1 MMKKYSIS
9 VLALLLCIPGIVSAH
24 QPRIPEGN
32 QITVTDPEISK
43 AYYHKLNGAPDTYSI
58 SSDKPFSLYVNIL
71 VPDIA
76 GQKKDVSAV
85 IIRNKDV
92 ESPTA
97 LNGNNFEW
105 KKFFEP
111 FGNDTY
117 WMGPEYREK
126 VGPGVYEII
135 ISSPNKDSKYSLAIG
150 ETESFSLGETFN
162 AVTLIP
168 KIKSDFFN
176 ESPAGFIFSPFGFGL
191 LLIMFVLA
199 FAFGCIYRLILRKM
213 AQSTVRK
220 VHKNIGTSDR
230 LVRLAIAIGLLAW
243 AITTS
248 WSPILLFFSGFVF
261 FEAIFSWCGLY
272 AALGKSTCPLE

>member
-1 MMKKYSIS
+1 MKRNNIIFAIG
-9 VLALLLCIPGIVSAH
+9 VCLLIPGIVSAH
-24 QPRIPEGN
+24 QPRMPEGS
-32 QITVTDPEISK
+32 QIIVTDPEISK
-43 AYYHKLNGAPDTYSI
+43 AYYSKLEGQTDTYSI
-58 SSDKPFSLYVNIL
+58 SSEKPFTLYVNIL

-76 GQKKDVSAV
+76 GQKKDVSVV
-85 IIRNKDV
+85 IIKNKDV
-92 ESPTA
+92 ESSTT

-117 WMGPEYREK
+117 WKGPEYKEK
-126 VGPGVYEII
+126 VGPCVYEII
-135 ISSPNKDSKYSLAIG
+135 VSSPNKDSKYSLAIG
-150 ETESFSLGETFN
+150 EIESFSLGETIN
-162 AVTLIP
+162 ALTLIP

-191 LLIMFVLA
+191 LLIMFVFA
-199 FAFGCIYRLILRKM
+199 FAFGFIYRLILRKM
-213 AQSTVRK
+213 TRGTVRK
-220 VHKNIGTSDR
+220 AHKNIGISDR
-230 LVRLAIAIGLLAW
+230 LFRLAIAIGLLIW

-248 WSPILLFFSGFVF
+248 WSQILLFFSGFVF

>member
-1 MMKKYSIS
+1 MKTNNIIFAIG
-9 VLALLLCIPGIVSAH
+9 LCLLIPGMASAH
-24 QPRIPEGN
+24 QPRMTEGS

-43 AYYHKLNGAPDTYSI
+43 AYYSKLEGKTQTYSI
-58 SSDKPFSLYVNIL
+58 SSDKPFTLYVNIL

-126 VGPGVYEII
+126 VGPGVYEILV
-135 ISSPNKDSKYSLAIG
+135 SSKEQDSKYSLAIG
-150 ETESFSLGETFN
+150 EIESFSLGETFN
-162 AVTLIP
+162 ALKLIP
-168 KIKSDFFN
+168 KIKRDFFN

-191 LLIMFVLA
+191 LLSMFILA
-199 FAFGCIYRLILRKM
+199 FAFGFIYRLILRKM
-213 AQSTVRK
+213 AQGVVRK
-220 VHKNIGTSDR
+220 SHKNIGMYDR
-230 LVRLAIAIGLLAW
+230 LLRLAIAVGLLIW